1 MKKALFLGRME
12 EDEFVISS
20 WQRPDSPTELKEA
33 TEKRFINQKPT
44 GKASKENVDN
54 LNLWLDSGE
63 NNRNTKLNK
72 DDSEDEV
79 SLDDDVLSRLIEGD
93 LKSMINS

>member
-1 MKKALFLGRME
+1 ME

-20 WQRPDSPTELKEA
+20 WQRSDSPTELKEA
-33 TEKRFINQKPT
+33 TEKRFINQKPSDK
-44 GKASKENVDN
+44 GSKENVDN

-63 NNRNTKLNK
+63 NNRNMKFKK
-72 DDSEDEV
+72 DNSEDDEV